1 MIRGYFSD
9 MREVLRQCALCLNPG
24 GKTYI
29 VVDQSAYLGKI
40 VPTDLL
46 LAYLG
51 EQEGFTVGRI
61 VKCRN
66 ARTSTQQLNQYPY
79 LKTTLRE
86 SIVELVRNE

>member
-51 EQEGFTVGRI
+51 EQEGFAVGPHREMQ
-61 VKCRN
+61 KCEDLDP
-66 ARTSTQQLNQYPY
+66 AAPISTRT
-79 LKTTLRE
+79 
-86 SIVELVRNE
+86 